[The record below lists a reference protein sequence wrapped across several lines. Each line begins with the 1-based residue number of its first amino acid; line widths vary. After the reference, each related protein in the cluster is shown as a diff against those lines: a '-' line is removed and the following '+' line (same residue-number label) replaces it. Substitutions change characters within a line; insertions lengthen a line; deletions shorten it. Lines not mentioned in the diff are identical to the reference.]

1 LGVLALVPAL
11 YVMAAIFGAV
21 IPGSVTPDSSEKTHN
36 ILLVSGPIHYDL
48 VLPLD
53 EMSLKRFAPLA
64 AKGIWL
70 DHPAAEWLVVG
81 WGARHF
87 YTQTRTLSDLNLPAI
102 WRGIIGDSSVLRFD
116 IAGALADDLDARHL
130 KLSDTEYAAL
140 LDEVWDSLSTDTDGQ
155 PISAAVDGFNQT
167 DGFFAAKGQ
176 FNILRTCNVWI
187 GDRLRA
193 AGLRFGI
200 WTPMPLS
207 VSLSFDLYQ
216 AE

>member
-1 LGVLALVPAL
+1 MALVPAL
-11 YVMAAIFGAV
+11 YLMAAIYGAI
-21 IPGSVTPDSSEKTHN
+21 IPGSAVPDTSEKTRS

-53 EMSLKRFAPLA
+53 EMTLERFAPLA
-64 AKGIWL
+64 AKSIRL
-70 DHPAAEWLVVG
+70 DHPSAQWLVVG
-81 WGARHF
+81 WGAQHF
-87 YTQTRTLSDLNLPAI
+87 YTQTRTSTDLNLPAL

-116 IAGALADDLDARHL
+116 IAGALPDDLDARRL
-130 KLSDTEYAAL
+130 ALTNREYTTL
-140 LDEVWDSLSTDTDGQ
+140 LDEVWDSLSTDADGQ
-155 PISAAVDGFNQT
+155 PTLADVDGFSQT

-187 GDRLRA
+187 GDKLRA

>member
-1 LGVLALVPAL
+1 VLALVPAL
-11 YVMAAIFGAV
+11 YLMGAIYGAI
-21 IPGSVTPDSSEKTHN
+21 IPGSATPDTAEKTRS

-53 EMSLKRFAPLA
+53 DMTLERFAPLA
-64 AKGIWL
+64 AKGIRL
-70 DHPAAEWLVVG
+70 DHPSAEWLVVG
-81 WGARHF
+81 WGAQHF
-87 YTQTRTLSDLNLPAI
+87 YTQTRASTDLGLYAL
-102 WRGIIGDSSVLRFD
+102 WRGIVGDSSVLRFD
-116 IAGALADDLDARHL
+116 IAGALPDDLDARRL
-130 KLSDTEYAAL
+130 ALTDTEYATL
-140 LDEVWDSLSTDTDGQ
+140 LDEVWGSLTTDADGL
-155 PISAAVDGFNQT
+155 PINADVDGFNQT
-167 DGFFAAKGQ
+167 DGFFAAKGR

-193 AGLRFGI
+193 AGLRFGL

>member
-1 LGVLALVPAL
+1 VATLVPAL
-11 YVMAAIFGAV
+11 YLMAAIYGAI
-21 IPGSVTPDSSEKTHN
+21 IPGSATPDTSEKTRS

-53 EMSLKRFAPLA
+53 EMTLERFAPLA

-70 DHPAAEWLVVG
+70 DHPSAEWLVVG
-81 WGARHF
+81 WGAQHF
-87 YTQTRTLSDLNLPAI
+87 YTQTRASTDLGLYAL
-102 WRGIIGDSSVLRFD
+102 WRGIVGDSSVLRFD
-116 IAGALADDLDARHL
+116 IAGALPDDLDARRL
-130 KLSDTEYAAL
+130 ALTDREYATL
-140 LDEVWDSLSTDTDGQ
+140 LDEVWDSLSTGTDGQ
-155 PISAAVDGFNQT
+155 PINADVNGFNQS
-167 DGFFAAKGQ
+167 DGFFAAKGR

-187 GDRLRA
+187 GDKLRA